1 MTRSAARPELTVADR
16 SGPALKTQEVIVFT
30 IRRLAAALCALC
42 LIIPAAASAKVA
54 DAGHATPVVKDHVA
68 YGDTKYDLQ
77 NQQDLNAAT
86 AVTAY
91 EQAISGD
98 TKGDLPRAIAPA
110 PATPTTNV
118 TDVDRVGSLS
128 AEQLAGAY
136 GTTKPAT
143 PASAPTASHDTTDG
157 WQIAALVQAALL
169 AACALGAVV
178 LISGRT
184 RSRRLGT

>member
-1 MTRSAARPELTVADR
+1 MS
-16 SGPALKTQEVIVFT
+16 
-30 IRRLAAALCALC
+30 RRIIPGLCALA
-42 LIIPAAASAKVA
+42 LAVPATAVA
-54 DAGHATPVVKDHVA
+54 QPADNPPAIQSVPVAYGGPAVQSVPVA

-77 NQQDLNAAT
+77 NQQDLKAAG
-86 AVTAY
+86 VTAY

-98 TKGDLPRAIAPA
+98 TQGNLPRAIAPTSDK
-110 PATPTTNV
+110 PATPV

-128 AEQLAGAY
+128 AQQLAAAY
-136 GTTKPAT
+136 GTTKPAA
-143 PASAPTASHDTTDG
+143 PASAPTASHDDTTDA